1 MQTNPEAFRGRGIVK
16 LITEE
21 GIGSLYK
28 GWGWTMGR
36 NAPGSFAVSDEGS
49 VEIGLTANDISS
61 WGFSCSEVLRW
72 PRSTSSSCLI
82 TLKLLGVKVGLS
94 AGVPVWRR

>member
-1 MQTNPEAFRGRGIVK
+1 MQTNPEAFKGRGIVK

-36 NAPGSFAVSDEGS
+36 NAPGSFAVSSRLCAEYVMSLPS
-49 VEIGLTANDISS
+49 V
-61 WGFSCSEVLRW
+61 
-72 PRSTSSSCLI
+72 
-82 TLKLLGVKVGLS
+82 
-94 AGVPVWRR
+94 